1 MQQELQK
8 RFSPLAASLWIGL
21 LWGLWHFPLW
31 LVSGYT
37 GLDLLIYSGFF
48 LLGII
53 SFSVFL
59 SYFYN
64 KSGNILVSVWI
75 HFVFNILLQIVALD
89 SLKVII
95 AVSVLYLAAAVFI
108 VLFDR
113 EAMGYRQKTDTI

>member
-1 MQQELQK
+1 M
-8 RFSPLAASLWIGL
+8 
-21 LWGLWHFPLW
+21 
-31 LVSGYT
+31 SGYT

-64 KSGNILVSVWI
+64 KSGNILVAVWI
-75 HFVFNILLQIVALD
+75 HFVFNILLQIVILD
-89 SLKVII
+89 SLKTII
-95 AVSVLYLAAAVFI
+95 AVAVLYLAAAFFI

-113 EAMGYRQKTDTI
+113 EAMGYRPKI